1 MVPLIATAAC
11 VSLIITLFLFDRDR
25 KVRVPWVLWI
35 PMLWLLIGGSRNIS
49 EWLQLSGPGD
59 AADRYAEGNAVDRN
73 VLTAMM
79 ICGAVVLFQ
88 RKERVKTVLRA
99 NAPVIL
105 FFVYCGISIIWSD
118 FPFVGLKRWI
128 RSLGDIVMVLLILT
142 DRDVYSATKQVLT
155 RLGFILFPI
164 SVLFIRYYPD
174 LGRSYGMDGS
184 QYWTGITQGKNTL
197 GMICLIFGTA
207 SAWRFVM
214 TYRSDE
220 RKNRSRQLI
229 AHGITIVLASWLLW
243 IANSKTSLACYII
256 VMGIMAMM
264 STSKM
269 FCRPAVLRI
278 VIVSVVVT
286 CFSVL
291 FLGIGGGALEAMGR
305 NASLTGRTDVWKMV
319 LQFVDSPIL
328 GAGYESFWMGDR
340 IRRIAA
346 VAPNI
351 NQAHNGYLE
360 IYLNL
365 GWVGILLLVW
375 IIARGFRR
383 VVAAAQRDQTLS
395 LIGVGFFVVALVY
408 NFTEGAFK
416 MMSPV
421 WITFLLSTM
430 AVPMRKKL
438 PAKTENAA
446 PEPPVLPELQV
457 AAAAAPRG

>member
-1 MVPLIATAAC
+1 MIM
-11 VSLIITLFLFDRDR
+11 LFWFDRDR
-25 KVRVPWVLWI
+25 KVKVPWALWL
-35 PMLWLLIGGSRNIS
+35 PMIWLLIGGSRNIS

-59 AADRYAEGNAVDRN
+59 AADRYMEGNAVDRN
-73 VLTAMM
+73 VLTGMM
-79 ICGAVVLFQ
+79 ICGAIVLFQ
-88 RKERVKTVLRA
+88 RKKQVAAILRA

-105 FFVYCGISIIWSD
+105 FFLYCGISIVWSD

-164 SVLFIRYYPD
+164 SILFIRFYPE

-229 AHGITIVLASWLLW
+229 AHGITIILACWLLW
-243 IANSKTSLACYII
+243 IADSKTSLACFII

-264 STSKM
+264 SVSKM
-269 FCRPAVLRI
+269 VRKPAVLRV
-278 VIVSVVVT
+278 VIVAVLVT

-291 FLGIGGGALEAMGR
+291 FLGIGGEALKAMGR
-305 NASLTGRTDVWKMV
+305 NPTLTGRTDVWKMV
-319 LQFVDSPIL
+319 LRFVDDPIL

-365 GWVGILLLVW
+365 GWVGIILLFW
-375 IIARGFRR
+375 IIVRGFRR
-383 VVAAAQRDQTLS
+383 VVASAQRDQTLS
-395 LIGVGFFVVALVY
+395 LLRVGFFVVALVY

-421 WITFLLSTM
+421 WITFLLSVM
-430 AVPMRKKL
+430 PL
-438 PAKTENAA
+438 PLRRRVTAKPSVEA
-446 PEPPVLPELQV
+446 PEPFSLPDVPV
-457 AAAAAPRG
+457 AAAGVPQG